1 MSVLFNHAC
10 RYELF
15 DRNPIYLVRQSAKRR
30 TPPAIL
36 VPAEIKALIDGLAL
50 RERTL
55 VLLAASTGLRQRFV
69 LIGRNTDLP
78 RLERYESSPG
88 FADCH

>member
-1 MSVLFNHAC
+1 LPFAKSSCAKIRNLMSVLFHHAC

-36 VPAEIKALIDGLAL
+36 VPAEIKA
-50 RERTL
+50 
-55 VLLAASTGLRQRFV
+55 
-69 LIGRNTDLP
+69 
-78 RLERYESSPG
+78 
-88 FADCH
+88 